1 MRFVRAWSAGVVVP
15 GGRGGAE
22 RSAVERKGHA
32 SVEVAGVSS
41 VSSVVDNALCSVSPF
56 A

>member
-1 MRFVRAWSAGVVVP
+1 MRARSAGVVVP

-22 RSAVERKGHA
+22 RSDVVREGHV
-32 SVEVAGVSS
+32 SVEVASVSF
-41 VSSVVDNALCSVSPF
+41 VSSVVDNVLCSVSPF